1 MQAIDFFHLI
11 FKLKATKRTGWVRR
25 GVKGPESIADH
36 MYRMAMMAM
45 VAKDSGIDTT
55 HAMKVALAH
64 DLAEAIV
71 GDITPDDPVSKE
83 EKYRR
88 EQEAMSEIRT
98 MLGGRN
104 EAAEEVQRLW
114 QEYEDQKTAE
124 SHFVK
129 DLDKL
134 EMILQAMEYEQSQS
148 MDLSEF
154 FDSTRGR
161 FLTETGK
168 AWAQEIERR
177 RGQGA
182 EQ

>member
-1 MQAIDFFHLI
+1 MMCQHAL
-11 FKLKATKRTGWVRR
+11 AWTGGAR
-25 GVKGPESIADH
+25 PAALP
-36 MYRMAMMAM
+36 AMMAM

-88 EQEAMSEIRT
+88 GEPCVSRERSACRPLRPRRGVMARSATAHAEQEAMSEIRT

-134 EMILQAMEYEQSQS
+134 EMILQVRA
-148 MDLSEF
+148 
-154 FDSTRGR
+154 
-161 FLTETGK
+161 
-168 AWAQEIERR
+168 A
-177 RGQGA
+177 
-182 EQ
+182 